1 MLAVYLLQ
9 GLHILGLALHTI
21 SSVAYHQC
29 HWVRKSKIN
38 VAGPDILLHH
48 KLINYEINMQSV
60 DMTLG
65 LGELAVQCN
74 DLSALYYDLYVYTN
88 ANSGRQY

>member
-1 MLAVYLLQ
+1 MPPNTQ
-9 GLHILGLALHTI
+9 I
-21 SSVAYHQC
+21 
-29 HWVRKSKIN
+29 RKSEIN

-65 LGELAVQCN
+65 LEELAVQCN
-74 DLSALYYDLYVYTN
+74 DLSALYYDLYYICIPLPIMYCNIETENRLSIVL
-88 ANSGRQY
+88 